1 MHVMINAEQ
10 KLKRIVFSKIMNL
23 KGRV

>member
-1 MHVMINAEQ
+1 MINAEQ